1 MTVTSYLVMVDGF
14 RAIAGVLFGL
24 FALAIYWKV
33 RKDTDLAMSS
43 FQLNKEEVKQDYRII
58 LYANIMMAFAL
69 FLHILGAMKMVSLLA
84 GSVLR
89 TVYIILIGFVLVRWV
104 RNFR

>member
-1 MTVTSYLVMVDGF
+1 VTVTSYLVMVDGF
-14 RAIAGVLFGL
+14 RAIAGVIFGL

-58 LYANIMMAFAL
+58 LYANIMMSFAL
-69 FLHILGAMKMVSLLA
+69 VAYIFASINEISLLA

-89 TVYIILIGFVLVRWV
+89 TVYILVIGFVLVRWV

>member
-1 MTVTSYLVMVDGF
+1 MVDGF
-14 RAIAGVLFGL
+14 RAIAGILFGL

-33 RKDTDLAMSS
+33 RQDSDLAMSS

-58 LYANIMMAFAL
+58 LYANVMMAFAL
-69 FLHILGAMKMVSLLA
+69 AAHILGAMNMVSVLV

-89 TVYIILIGFVLVRWV
+89 TVYIAVIGFVLIRWV